1 MELSSTPKAIK
12 RVANYILTLF
22 DIQVILV
29 GTLTGVQKEVLE
41 MALEKKRYSKWLW
54 RKKSRLTRSTVI
66 KLPVNQGF

>member
-29 GTLTGVQKEVLE
+29 GTFTGVQGDIRCKVLA
-41 MALEKKRYSKWLW
+41 ALS
-54 RKKSRLTRSTVI
+54 
-66 KLPVNQGF
+66 PVK